1 MSAIWEFPGFHL
13 SFVKPDWMHVVDLGI
28 LGYLLGDI
36 LWELFVALGGVHS
49 RGKQACSKLENLLVM
64 CAARLGMDRPIHSLT
79 VLMIR
84 GSATAKPRMR
94 VKAAEARYLLPIVRE
109 TLATCFATDTQHA
122 RGRLHCVDALLSC
135 YRVLDEWNSTTS
147 PAQELVRSGRRF
159 LILLR
164 ELHDSCPDARRWRL
178 YPKHHLFVHLIE
190 GAVINP

>member
-1 MSAIWEFPGFHL
+1 M
-13 SFVKPDWMHVVDLGI
+13 
-28 LGYLLGDI
+28 
-36 LWELFVALGGVHS
+36 
-49 RGKQACSKLENLLVM
+49 M

-84 GSATAKPRMR
+84 GSATAMPRMR

-135 YRVLDEWNSTTS
+135 YRVLDEWNSTAS
-147 PAQELVRSGRRF
+147 PAQELVRAGRRF

-190 GAVINP
+190 GAVINPRDEWNYGDESEIGDAVNMSKFTSAKHLATALSERYRSTFVL